1 MSVRLDAVAR
11 AKSAYVTARLGLE
24 HELREKMRSDLANLN
39 TQIDIAVRLAT
50 EAGESK
56 AAILRALGTK
66 DYGTINASLE
76 RTQGVTDIVG
86 VNELDSTYSLA
97 GDVLTVQYM
106 SHGPKAITG
115 TATFNVSWFD
125 SERVFLQGNE
135 SLWNHS
141 YTIRNDVIANLDGV
155 NGGEYYEEVKTWLKE
170 KGHK

>member
-1 MSVRLDAVAR
+1 MSVRLDAVAK
-11 AKSAYVTARLGLE
+11 AKAAYVSARLGLE
-24 HELREKMRSDLANLN
+24 HELREKMRTDLANLN
-39 TQIDIAVRLAT
+39 TQIDIAVRFAT

-66 DYGTINASLE
+66 DYGTINASLQ

-86 VNELDSTYSLA
+86 FNELDNVYSMA
-97 GDVLTVQYM
+97 GHVLTVQYVG
-106 SHGPKAITG
+106 HGSKAITG

-141 YTIRNDVIANLDGV
+141 YTVRNDVIANLDGLH
-155 NGGEYYEEVKTWLKE
+155 GGEYYDEVKTWLKE
-170 KGHK
+170 KGNQ

>member
-86 VNELDSTYSLA
+86 VNELDNTYSLA

-106 SHGPKAITG
+106 QHGPKAITG

-141 YTIRNDVIANLDGV
+141 YTVRNDVIANLDGV
-155 NGGEYYEEVKTWLKE
+155 TGGEYYEEVKTWLKE